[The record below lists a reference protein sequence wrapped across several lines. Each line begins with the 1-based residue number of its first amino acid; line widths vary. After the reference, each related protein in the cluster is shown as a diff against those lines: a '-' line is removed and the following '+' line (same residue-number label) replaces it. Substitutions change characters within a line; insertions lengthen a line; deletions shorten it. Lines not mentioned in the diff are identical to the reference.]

1 MDVKRVGL
9 YAAVLAVVIVPL
21 YALDLG
27 GWTFLTNDEARFP
40 AMARDIVAHGHWL
53 APAIAGTPMLN
64 KPPLHAWLIALVSLP
79 QGAVTPRTAAVPS
92 VVAGFGIVLGTAWVG
107 ARLFAPVVGMTAG
120 LLAATTVGLFSLAHV
135 PLPDTTLTLAIT
147 GAMGALLLAE
157 FEERRGAL
165 TAFYGLTG
173 LAFLAK
179 GPVGLIPVA
188 VALVFELVT
197 HGRGGLRRLFSLPG
211 ILILGL
217 LTLPWLLLA
226 LRTGGHGFVRDVLV
240 QDFQS
245 TYFGSGGRTWQ
256 RLAHPVKLAVE
267 HLLPWVVLVPLAAWS
282 ALREPDRRRAAR
294 LWLPLVWA
302 ATAFVLVALSE
313 RQRWRYY
320 LPLVPPMAL
329 LVAAWYHRLPA
340 RRGVTVA
347 AVACLA
353 LVVVAL
359 GAGGRYEARKR
370 ERLTAIHDVVREL
383 KSARAPAF
391 AIDSPDIVF
400 DYYADHPVIPL
411 TEYGPFERVPGPAYL
426 IAPETMA
433 SAVPASL
440 DRLAIEGRVNGR
452 KFVLLRKS

>member
-1 MDVKRVGL
+1 MDVKRAGRH
-9 YAAVLAVVIVPL
+9 AAIMAAVIVPL
-21 YALDLG
+21 YVLDLG
-27 GWTFLTNDEARFP
+27 SWVFLTNDEARFP

-64 KPPLHAWLIALVSLP
+64 KPPLHAWLIALLSLP
-79 QGAVTPRTAAVPS
+79 GDAVTPRTAALAS
-92 VVAGFGIVLGTAWVG
+92 VVAGVGIVLATAWLGTRLLAPAVG
-107 ARLFAPVVGMTAG
+107 LTAG
-120 LLAATTVGLFSLAHV
+120 LVAATTVGLFSLAHV

-147 GAMGALLLAE
+147 GAMCAFLLAE
-157 FEERRGAL
+157 FEQRRGAL

-179 GPVGLIPVA
+179 GPVGLIPLA
-188 VALVFELVT
+188 IALVLELIT
-197 HGRGGLRRLFSLPG
+197 HGRGGLPRLFSLPG

-226 LRTGGHGFVRDVLV
+226 LRTGGQGFVRGVLV

-245 TYFGSGGRTWQ
+245 TYFGSGGRHWL
-256 RLAHPVKLAVE
+256 RLVHPIKLAVE
-267 HLLPWVVLVPLAAWS
+267 HLLPWVVLLPLAAWS
-282 ALREPDRRRAAR
+282 ALREPDRHRGRRLR
-294 LWLPLVWA
+294 FPLVWA
-302 ATAFVLVALSE
+302 ATAFVLVAISE

-320 LPLVPPMAL
+320 LPLVPPVAL
-329 LVAAWYHRLPA
+329 LVAAWYHRLPM
-340 RRGVTVA
+340 RRWTTVA
-347 AVACLA
+347 APVCLA

-359 GAGGRYEARKR
+359 GVGGRYEARKR

-383 KSARAPAF
+383 KSAPAPTF

-411 TEYGPFERVPGPAYL
+411 TEYGPFQRAPGPAYL

-433 SAVPASL
+433 SVVPASL
-440 DRLAIEGRVNGR
+440 DRLAVEARVNGK
-452 KFVLLRKS
+452 KFILLRK